1 MIENSPLA
9 TVPVSGKS
17 AHGSSVADSQLRL
30 MPVSLTG
37 WHGVGA
43 RIRCEVSSRQF
54 RLDG

>member
-9 TVPVSGKS
+9 TVPASGKS
-17 AHGSSVADSQLRL
+17 AHGSSVAESQLRL